1 MAERYSSFAD
11 HGRLWLLQ
19 RISAALLIFLLA
31 FHFFQ
36 LHFLQHAADITFEG
50 SQLRMENP
58 IYYATML
65 LFLVTATFHGVNGVY
80 NALLNQGIDGRAK
93 AIVKWVLIVASLA
106 LVVQGIR
113 LANTLAG
120 VQLL

>member
-1 MAERYSSFAD
+1 MAERYSSFAE

-19 RISAALLIFLLA
+19 RITAAFLILLLA

-36 LHFLQHAADITFEG
+36 LHFVQHAADITYEG

-65 LFLVTATFHGVNGVY
+65 LFLLAATFHGVNGVY
-80 NALLNQGIDGRAK
+80 NALINQGLDGRAK
-93 AIVKWVLIVASLA
+93 TVVKWVLVVASVGLI
-106 LVVQGIR
+106 VQGIR
-113 LANTLAG
+113 LANAMAG
-120 VQLL
+120 VQIG